1 LRKTLLIFFILL
13 GVVSFAQDKN
23 ETPKKEEKKEKPSRV
38 KKRRVPDSLYY
49 AKYNSSI
56 ILAYYGS
63 TKNYQVDVNQFMTK
77 DDSLGKSALSYIA
90 ESNWVDGVEL
100 TYDKLSLSFGYKST
114 PPKDKDKKG
123 KTEFYN
129 IGGNIGGNKWIL
141 EASYRRYKGFYD
153 KNTSGY
159 DTTFK
164 KTGIFYNEPS
174 MRSELYK
181 AKFLWF
187 SNNKRFAFKSCYS
200 SLYRQIRSSFTWVI
214 TANGYYNTLWAD
226 SSIIPYR
233 VRDKYKNYKSF
244 KGIDVGAFSVYGGAS
259 VNWVIWKHLII
270 NATVLLGPENQWR
283 TYKFDSIPSRRE
295 SYIRF
300 SGDLRGAIGLNF
312 KKFFTFV
319 SFIGDITPYKNSQFE
334 LKSTYYSI
342 NFTMGLRIHT
352 KYPKFYQKFQN
363 TKLYKLM

>member
-1 LRKTLLIFFILL
+1 LRKTLLIFLSFITAAI
-13 GVVSFAQDKN
+13 FAQEKV
-23 ETPKKEEKKEKPSRV
+23 EEPKKEKKEKPAREQ
-38 KKRRVPDSLYY
+38 KRRVPDSLYY

-56 ILAYYGS
+56 IIAYYGS
-63 TKNYQVDVNQFMTK
+63 TKGYQVAVNQFMNK
-77 DDSLGKSALSYIA
+77 EDSVRKSGLVYHA

-141 EASYRRYKGFYD
+141 EGSYRRYKGFYER
-153 KNTSGY
+153 NTANY
-159 DTTFK
+159 DTSFK
-164 KTGIFYNEPS
+164 STGVYYNSPS

-200 SLYRQIRSSFTWVI
+200 SLYRQIRSSFTWVV
-214 TANGYYNTLWAD
+214 TANGYYNTLAAD
-226 SSIIPYR
+226 SSIIPGKIQ
-233 VRDKYKNYKSF
+233 DKYSNYKTF

-259 VNWVIWKHLII
+259 FNLVLWKHLIF
-270 NATVLLGPENQWR
+270 NGTVLLGPENQWR

-300 SGDLRGAIGLNF
+300 SGDIRAALGLNF

-319 SFIGDITPYKNSQFE
+319 SFIGDITPYKNSHFE
-334 LKSTYYSI
+334 LKSSYYSV

-352 KYPKFYQKFQN
+352 RYPKFYQKFQN